1 MNLEAINYFCCK
13 KSIFDDNNCGIIM
26 VFILHRYIFREL
38 LKVFVLSAVALSVIM
53 SLGSLLRPIQEYGV
67 GPAQVVDLLGYF
79 LPITMTFVLPVAAL
93 FATSL
98 VYGRFAADN
107 EFDACKASGISPA
120 MLVYPGLILAIVVA
134 IANLILSFHIVPAYV
149 HRAESSIKADAKQI
163 LFRNIHRQGYYNLPG
178 GQFRIYAD
186 AADAKSSSLFGVV
199 IMDTEKGINRKLIT
213 AESATINFDSSSGGA
228 SEVKVFAKN
237 AFQFDQYGGIFFKAI
252 SVIGQF
258 ASLMKDDVKF
268 KKIEQINA
276 IKTSPIT
283 YYPIAVTAWDA
294 YERMAMELLAGEISK
309 VVAEP
314 NNNFYQLYNKDKL
327 IRFSGKN
334 CSIAKEQNQIKLTG
348 EVSLFEYDRKS
359 GELLKSYKGQE
370 LFLQLSTE
378 TEKRPSTLLIITF
391 PNALW
396 LDRGVEYV
404 KPRYTAQELSLP
416 GSVMAKLGEDVIAT
430 VEQHKYIPQPSPQ
443 LAILIQDLS
452 RKIRVT
458 FLEIEAEIHSRLVFG
473 IGCISLIL
481 SGIGLG
487 IRFRGG
493 HLLTAFGVSSIPAAV
508 LLIFIMAGKN
518 ITKNQSSEAGAG
530 FGVAFMWIGLLVLT
544 IYAFVLYRKLLRN

>member
-1 MNLEAINYFCCK
+1 
-13 KSIFDDNNCGIIM
+13 M
-26 VFILHRYIFREL
+26 VFILHRYIFKEL

-67 GPAQVVDLLGYF
+67 GPAQVIDLLGYF

-134 IANLILSFHIVPAYV
+134 IANLILSFHVVPAYV

-186 AADAKSSSLFGVV
+186 AADTKSSSLLGVV
-199 IMDTEKGINRKLIT
+199 IMDTEKDKNKKLIT
-213 AESATINFDSSSGGA
+213 AESATINFDSGGNGA
-228 SEVKVFAKN
+228 SEVKVFAQN
-237 AFQFDQYGGIFFKAI
+237 AFQFDQYGGVFFKAI

-258 ASLMKDDVKF
+258 APLMKDNIKF

-276 IKTSPIT
+276 IKASPII
-283 YYPIAVTAWDA
+283 YYPIAAVAWGA
-294 YERMAMELLAGEISK
+294 YERMTVELLTGEISK
-309 VVAEP
+309 AIAEP
-314 NNNFYQLYNKDKL
+314 NNSFYQLYNKDKL
-327 IRFSGKN
+327 IRFSGKS
-334 CSIAKEQNQIKLTG
+334 CSVAKSQEQIDLTG

-359 GELLKSYKGQE
+359 GELLKSYKGQK
-370 LFLQLSTE
+370 LFIQLSTE

-396 LDRGVEYV
+396 LDRGTEYI
-404 KPRYTAQELSLP
+404 KPRYTAQELELP
-416 GSVMAKLGEDVIAT
+416 GSVTAKLGEDIIAT

-443 LAILIQDLS
+443 LAALIKELS
-452 RKIRVT
+452 RKVRVT
-458 FLEIEAEIHSRLVFG
+458 FLEIKAEIHSRLVFG

-493 HLLTAFGVSSIPAAV
+493 HLLTAFGVSSIPAAA

-518 ITKNQSSEAGAG
+518 IAKNQPTGTGEN
-530 FGVAFMWIGLLVLT
+530 FGIGFMWLGLLVLT
-544 IYAFVLYRKLLRN
+544 IFAFMQYRKLLRN

>member
-1 MNLEAINYFCCK
+1 
-13 KSIFDDNNCGIIM
+13 M
-26 VFILHRYIFREL
+26 VFILHRYIFKEL

-67 GPAQVVDLLGYF
+67 GPAQVIDLLGYF

-134 IANLILSFHIVPAYV
+134 IANLILSFHVVPAYV

-186 AADAKSSSLFGVV
+186 VADTKSSSLLGVV
-199 IMDTEKGINRKLIT
+199 IMDTEKDTSKKLIT
-213 AESATINFDSSSGGA
+213 AESATINFDSGGSGA

-237 AFQFDQYGGIFFKAI
+237 AFQFDQHGGVFFKAI

-258 ASLMKDDVKF
+258 APLMKDNIKF

-276 IKTSPIT
+276 IKASPIT
-283 YYPIAVTAWDA
+283 YYPIAVTAWNA
-294 YERMAMELLAGEISK
+294 YERMTMELLAGEISK
-309 VVAEP
+309 AIAEP

-327 IRFSGKN
+327 IRFSGKS
-334 CSIAKEQNQIKLTG
+334 CSVAKTQEQIELTG

-359 GELLKSYKGQE
+359 GEILKSYKGQK
-370 LFLQLSTE
+370 LFIQLSTE

-396 LDRGVEYV
+396 LDRGIEYI
-404 KPRYTAQELSLP
+404 KPRYTAQGLELP
-416 GSVMAKLGEDVIAT
+416 GSVTAKLGEDIIAT

-443 LAILIQDLS
+443 LAALIKELS
-452 RKIRVT
+452 RKVRVT
-458 FLEIEAEIHSRLVFG
+458 FLEIKAEIHSRLVFG

-481 SGIGLG
+481 TGIGLG

-493 HLLTAFGVSSIPAAV
+493 HLLTAFGVSSIPAAA

-518 ITKNQSSEAGAG
+518 IAKNQPTGAG
-530 FGVAFMWIGLLVLT
+530 ENFGIGFMWLGLLVLT
-544 IYAFVLYRKLLRN
+544 IFAFMQYRKLLRN